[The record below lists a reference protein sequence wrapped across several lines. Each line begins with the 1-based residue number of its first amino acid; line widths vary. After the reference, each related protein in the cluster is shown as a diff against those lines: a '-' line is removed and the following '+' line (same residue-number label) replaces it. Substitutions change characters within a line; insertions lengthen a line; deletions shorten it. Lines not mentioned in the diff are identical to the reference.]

1 MDAPSY
7 NTVTPKSRTFAD
19 LFGCDTA
26 EKNPPA

>member
-1 MDAPSY
+1 MDAPPI
-7 NTVTPKSRTFAD
+7 TRHPESRTFAN